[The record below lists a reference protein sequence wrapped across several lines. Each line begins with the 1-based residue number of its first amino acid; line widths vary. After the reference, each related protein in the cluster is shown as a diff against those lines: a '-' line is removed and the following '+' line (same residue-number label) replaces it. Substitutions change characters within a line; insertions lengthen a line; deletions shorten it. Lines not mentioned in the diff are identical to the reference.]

1 MVSKDETSGKLTFTI
16 IYLPN
21 TRQEYAI
28 RKKGFIGHAELNVKL
43 ENGWNLME
51 YGSVYDSKI
60 PETISSIAEFIPSIR
75 KTPEEPDAKRMLPE
89 YFQPG
94 LYRFEYDANT
104 GYIKDI
110 VRVK

>member
-1 MVSKDETSGKLTFTI
+1 MVSKDETTGKLVFSI

-28 RKKGFIGHAELNVKL
+28 RKKGFIGHAEMNVKL
-43 ENGWNLME
+43 ENGWNLAE
-51 YGSVYDSKI
+51 FGNVYDAKI
-60 PETISSIAEFIPSIR
+60 PETISSIAEFIPSIL
-75 KTPEEPDAKRMLPE
+75 KGAVDPDAKRMLPE

-94 LYRFEYDANT
+94 LYRFEFDANT
-104 GYIKDI
+104 GHIKDI